1 MHGNVGMGTMETCN
15 DGGEK
20 SIHLLMEVFFFF
32 SFSREFEI
40 YHSFTFRNWK
50 FTICFEEN
58 QKNDKNGG
66 KTKHFLS

>member
-20 SIHLLMEVFFFF
+20 SIHLLMEVFFSFF
-32 SFSREFEI
+32 LFPE
-40 YHSFTFRNWK
+40 NLK